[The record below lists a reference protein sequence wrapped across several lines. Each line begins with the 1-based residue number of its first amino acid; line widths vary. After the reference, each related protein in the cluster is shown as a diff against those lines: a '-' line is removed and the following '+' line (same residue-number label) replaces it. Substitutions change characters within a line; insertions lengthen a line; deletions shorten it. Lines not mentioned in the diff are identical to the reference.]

1 MHQLYHS
8 FSVELPSHT
17 LESTKWPQLTLS
29 SESFFRSAHKALT
42 PPSFLT
48 SFWFLCT
55 EKETKKNITDEML
68 EKIVLWY
75 SLQRQFKL
83 FQTAHFT
90 FILKGLSI
98 GDFATFPV
106 KMLSKIKLTVLLLM
120 DVKCSENIER
130 DYQVNSRR
138 ESERKAVS
146 LYRLF
151 QDTKTKIEKVNQT
164 FSHFHQYTNNC

>member
-1 MHQLYHS
+1 ML
-8 FSVELPSHT
+8 
-17 LESTKWPQLTLS
+17 
-29 SESFFRSAHKALT
+29 
-42 PPSFLT
+42 
-48 SFWFLCT
+48 
-55 EKETKKNITDEML
+55 KKN
-68 EKIVLWY
+68 VLWY

-98 GDFATFPV
+98 GNFAKFAV
-106 KMLSKIKLTVLLLM
+106 KMLSKIKLTVLLLI

-146 LYRLF
+146 L
-151 QDTKTKIEKVNQT
+151 
-164 FSHFHQYTNNC
+164 

>member
-1 MHQLYHS
+1 
-8 FSVELPSHT
+8 
-17 LESTKWPQLTLS
+17 
-29 SESFFRSAHKALT
+29 
-42 PPSFLT
+42 
-48 SFWFLCT
+48 
-55 EKETKKNITDEML
+55 ML
-68 EKIVLWY
+68 EKNVLWY

-98 GDFATFPV
+98 GDFAKFPV

-138 ESERKAVS
+138 ESERIAVS
-146 LYRLF
+146 L
-151 QDTKTKIEKVNQT
+151 
-164 FSHFHQYTNNC
+164 